1 MRISSAISFAALAAM
16 MALAP
21 AAIGAED
28 PPPYAS
34 ATEAYR
40 QGAAA
45 AKSGH
50 MDAALP
56 ALSYAAERGVLGA
69 ELKLA
74 RIYARGDGNARDDGK
89 AFNYYQRIADQHAEI
104 APSSPVAKFVAEAFV
119 ALGQY
124 CRKGVPGIGLK
135 SDPARAA
142 GLYRHAASYFGDAD
156 AQYEL
161 GRLYLEGEGVQKDP
175 SLGANWL
182 AAAAKKQDA
191 EAQAKL
197 GELLW
202 NGDGIRKSPAKG
214 LALITLAHENAK
226 LSGKEPKWIEE
237 LYRDVTAN
245 SDAATR
251 KEAEAVMPAWA
262 GASGA
267 APSIAVSMP
276 KDDLALTG
284 AQLSDTGKAPPPPKG
299 MPVGFGAVTGDAD
312 QR

>member
-74 RIYARGDGNARDDGK
+74 RIYARGDGIARDDGK

-104 APSSPVAKFVAEAFV
+104 PPSSPVAKFVAEAFV

-135 SDPARAA
+135 TSMAIRRDPPVSTGMPQVISAMQTRNMSSVGFISRARA
-142 GLYRHAASYFGDAD
+142 YRRTRAS
-156 AQYEL
+156 
-161 GRLYLEGEGVQKDP
+161 GRIGWLPRLRNRMQKRKP
-175 SLGANWL
+175 SLVSCFGTAMGFARVRRRGSPSSRSRTRMRN
-182 AAAAKKQDA
+182 ARAKSR
-191 EAQAKL
+191 
-197 GELLW
+197 
-202 NGDGIRKSPAKG
+202 NGSRS
-214 LALITLAHENAK
+214 
-226 LSGKEPKWIEE
+226 
-237 LYRDVTAN
+237 
-245 SDAATR
+245 
-251 KEAEAVMPAWA
+251 
-262 GASGA
+262 
-267 APSIAVSMP
+267 SIA
-276 KDDLALTG
+276 T
-284 AQLSDTGKAPPPPKG
+284 
-299 MPVGFGAVTGDAD
+299 
-312 QR
+312 

>member
-1 MRISSAISFAALAAM
+1 MRIRNTSFAALAAFM
-16 MALAP
+16 LLAP

-28 PPPYAS
+28 PPPFAS

-56 ALSYAAERGVLGA
+56 ALAYAAERGVLGA

-74 RIYARGDGNARDDGK
+74 RIYARGDGVARDDGR
-89 AFNYYQRIADQHAEI
+89 AFTYYQRIADEHAEI
-104 APSSPVAKFVAEAFV
+104 APSSPVATFVAEAFV

-124 CRKGVPGIGLK
+124 YRKGVPAIGLK

-161 GRLYLEGEGVQKDP
+161 GRLYLSGDGVHKDAR
-175 SLGANWL
+175 LAANWL
-182 AAAAKKQDA
+182 AAAAKKQDP

-214 LALITLAHENAK
+214 LALITLAHQNAK
-226 LSGKEPKWIEE
+226 HSGKEPKWIED
-237 LYRDVTAN
+237 LYREVSAK
-245 SDAATR
+245 SDAGIR
-251 KEAEAVMPAWA
+251 KEAETIMPAWA
-262 GASGA
+262 GGA
-267 APSIAVSMP
+267 APAIAASMP
-276 KDDLALTG
+276 NDDLAVAG
-284 AQLSDTGKAPPPPKG
+284 EQLSGTGKPPPPQG
-299 MPVGFGAVTGDAD
+299 MPVGFGTVTQDAD
-312 QR
+312 PR

>member
-1 MRISSAISFAALAAM
+1 MRIRNATSFAALAACM
-16 MALAP
+16 LLAP
-21 AAIGAED
+21 AAIGAEA

-74 RIYARGDGNARDDGK
+74 RLYARGDDVPRDDGK
-89 AFNYYQRIADQHAEI
+89 AFTYYQRIADQHAEI

-124 CRKGVPGIGLK
+124 YRKGVPAIGLN

-142 GLYRHAASYFGDAD
+142 DLYRHAASYFGDAD

-161 GRLYLEGEGVQKDP
+161 GRLYLSGDGVHKDV
-175 SLGANWL
+175 SLAANWL
-182 AAAAKKQDA
+182 VAAAKKQNP

-202 NGDGIRKSPAKG
+202 NGDHIRKRPAKG

-226 LSGKEPKWIEE
+226 ISGKEPKWIEE
-237 LYRDVTAN
+237 LYRDVIAQ
-245 SDAATR
+245 SDAGTR
-251 KEAEAVMPAWA
+251 KEAEAIMPDW
-262 GASGA
+262 SGPGKTA
-267 APSIAVSMP
+267 APAIAASMP
-276 KDDLALTG
+276 KDDLAATG
-284 AQLSDTGKAPPPPKG
+284 EQLNGTVKVPPKG
-299 MPVGFGAVTGDAD
+299 MPVGFGAVTQDAD
-312 QR
+312 PR

>member
-1 MRISSAISFAALAAM
+1 MRIRNKSFAALAAFLL
-16 MALAP
+16 LAP

-28 PPPYAS
+28 PPSYAS

-45 AKSGH
+45 VKSGH

-74 RIYARGDGNARDDGK
+74 RLYARGDGVDRDDAK
-89 AFNYYQRIADQHAEI
+89 AFTYYQRIADQHAEI

-124 CRKGVPGIGLK
+124 YRKGVPTIGLN
-135 SDPARAA
+135 SDPVRAA

-161 GRLYLEGEGVQKDP
+161 GRLYLSGEGVNKNP
-175 SLGANWL
+175 SLAANWL
-182 AAAAKKQDA
+182 AAAAKKQDP

-202 NGDGIRKSPAKG
+202 NGEGIRKSPAKG

-226 LSGKEPKWIEE
+226 HSGKEPKWIEE
-237 LYRDVTAN
+237 LYREVTAK
-245 SDAATR
+245 SDAGIR
-251 KEAEAVMPAWA
+251 KEADAIMPIWA
-262 GASGA
+262 AKA
-267 APSIAVSMP
+267 APAVAASMP
-276 KDDLALTG
+276 KDDLAVTG
-284 AQLSDTGKAPPPPKG
+284 EQLSGTSKAPSPPKG
-299 MPVGFGAVTGDAD
+299 MPVGFGAVTQDAP
-312 QR
+312 R

>member
-50 MDAALP
+50 IDAALP

-74 RIYARGDGNARDDGK
+74 RIYARGDGIARDDGK
-89 AFNYYQRIADQHAEI
+89 AFTYYQRIADQHAEI

-267 APSIAVSMP
+267 APAIAASMM

-284 AQLSDTGKAPPPPKG
+284 AQLSGTGKAPPPPKG
-299 MPVGFGAVTGDAD
+299 MPVGFGAVTEDAD